1 MKNLVLQRDWQRGIA
16 LHPDE
21 FVVHCCTCAAEQC
34 LYLATSYCDIL
45 RVAADTAEITWRQ
58 PLGTVA
64 GGPDSVVTSL
74 TYCLEAEGLSISLS
88 SGELLF
94 LHTAEQ
100 QLEEVGVIEGGVAA
114 LCWSPDGEVFAAV
127 SGASKLLLM
136 SK

>member
-45 RVAADTAEITWRQ
+45 RVAADTAE
-58 PLGTVA
+58 
-64 GGPDSVVTSL
+64 
-74 TYCLEAEGLSISLS
+74 
-88 SGELLF
+88 
-94 LHTAEQ
+94 

-136 SK
+136 SKLLSVVVTSWARSQPPDLGQALSVIKQAKEQAL